1 MVGAR
6 SVTRGAGGA
15 CSLEASSVTHLE
27 SEAVASPVKGFS
39 RRMRDGDS
47 SRPENTSKYFYILVY
62 FCIYAYCVQNF
73 EIAHTLHNL

>member
-15 CSLEASSVTHLE
+15 CSLEADCVTHLE

-47 SRPENTSKYFYILVY
+47 SRPENTSKYFYIPVY
-62 FCIYAYCVQNF
+62 SVTYEHWYI
-73 EIAHTLHNL
+73 T

>member
-39 RRMRDGDS
+39 RRTRDGDS
-47 SRPENTSKYFYILVY
+47 SRPENTSEYFYIPVY
-62 FCIYAYCVQNF
+62 SVTYEHWYI
-73 EIAHTLHNL
+73 T